1 LLDKERLIVAVDR
14 PARVLKLRQLEAYA
28 HMPIVPALALKSQIL
43 VTLNRQSGDGWNLNV
58 SERVNF
64 FATTI

>member
-1 LLDKERLIVAVDR
+1 
-14 PARVLKLRQLEAYA
+14 VLKLRQLDAYA
-28 HMPIVPALALKSQIL
+28 QMPIVPVLALKSQIL
-43 VTLNRQSGDGWNLNV
+43 VALNRQAGDGWNINV

>member
-1 LLDKERLIVAVDR
+1 
-14 PARVLKLRQLEAYA
+14 
-28 HMPIVPALALKSQIL
+28 MPIVPVLALKSQIL
-43 VTLNRQSGDGWNLNV
+43 VALNRQAGDGWNINV